1 MKDGVDLVEQ
11 RHADT
16 TRLRGTVH
24 AGGVHHAFGNHA
36 QELLGIGDPFTLGV
50 ASGNLSDLFNSSSKV
65 WQYGGS
71 LGLPI
76 FTAGLL
82 AGQVQ
87 VAEAQQQQALFAY
100 QKAVQDAFRGVN
112 DALIDQDRTRVQ
124 LAAQRQQVDS
134 LTRYADTAQLRYD
147 NGYTSYLEVVDA
159 QRSLFNAQ
167 LSYTQTQQTL
177 LQASINLY
185 KAMGGG
191 WVAASEQAGSAPSVV
206 K

>member
-1 MKDGVDLVEQ
+1 V
-11 RHADT
+11 R
-16 TRLRGTVH
+16 
-24 AGGVHHAFGNHA
+24 F
-36 QELLGIGDPFTLGV
+36 GV
-50 ASGNLSDLFNSSSKV
+50 ASGNLSELFNSSSKV

-87 VAEAQQQQALFAY
+87 VAESQQQQALFAY

-134 LTRYADTAQLRYD
+134 LTRYSDTAQLRYD

-177 LQASINLY
+177 ASGFDQSVQGDGRGL
-185 KAMGGG
+185 GGG
-191 WVAASEQAGSAPSVV
+191 GRKARHIRGRERRDIAYQVIPANARTCRRFRMGSQSDS
-206 K
+206 